1 MLRLNCQFSAYRNA
15 PVKRVPPIFSD
26 CVDFG
31 KKRKASKTSHT
42 NGFKGRTDTKSKNVY
57 PLFLQK
63 QAHGTQC
70 RRRSVN
76 GTVSRNGSSQFSDA
90 YSCDFKQ
97 LGISNLRR
105 KSCRNPCFRFLES
118 RKTCTPYFSEKSK
131 NVYPLFFR
139 KIPLK
144 SLSDVFYVNSL
155 MSFVAMDSSS
165 FFVILARAHARAR
178 THAEMFLVSIT

>member
-1 MLRLNCQFSAYRNA
+1 MLLNRKTCTPCFLRLRRFRQKEKSQQNQSYQWFQRTYRYK
-15 PVKRVPPIFSD
+15 VEKRVPPI
-26 CVDFG
+26 
-31 KKRKASKTSHT
+31 
-42 NGFKGRTDTKSKNVY
+42 
-57 PLFLQK
+57 LQK

-97 LGISNLRR
+97 LGISNLCR
-105 KSCRNPCFRFLES
+105 KSCKNPCFRFLES

-144 SLSDVFYVNSL
+144 SLSEIFYVNSL
-155 MSFVAMDSSS
+155 MSFAAMDSSS

>member
-1 MLRLNCQFSAYRNA
+1 M
-15 PVKRVPPIFSD
+15 
-26 CVDFG
+26 
-31 KKRKASKTSHT
+31 
-42 NGFKGRTDTKSKNVY
+42 Y
-57 PLFLQK
+57 PLFSPIASISAKREKPAKPVIPMVSKDAQIQSRKTCTPYFCKK
-63 QAHGTQC
+63 QAHGTRC

-144 SLSDVFYVNSL
+144 SLSDIFYVNFS
-155 MSFVAMDSSS
+155 MSFVAMDSSY
-165 FFVILARAHARAR
+165 FFVILACARARAR